1 MSISSRKIVGL
12 AAALF
17 VVAVSSGCSSND
29 AAAGTQ
35 ELTVT
40 YLADGQ
46 KQVESVNLNGLSC
59 SRVGEMLVAKSDEL
73 KLSVSNE
80 VGSAMLALQLPND
93 VAFVSNE
100 KFTEADGVIAL
111 NDIEGIVATIDADN
125 KIVSSIDTGA
135 VLSGTIE
142 CD

>member
-1 MSISSRKIVGL
+1 M
-12 AAALF
+12 
-17 VVAVSSGCSSND
+17 
-29 AAAGTQ
+29 
-35 ELTVT
+35 
-40 YLADGQ
+40 
-46 KQVESVNLNGLSC
+46 NGLSC

-93 VAFVSNE
+93 VSFVSNE

>member
-1 MSISSRKIVGL
+1 MPPQARKSSPLRISQTARSR
-12 AAALF
+12 
-17 VVAVSSGCSSND
+17 
-29 AAAGTQ
+29 
-35 ELTVT
+35 
-40 YLADGQ
+40 
-46 KQVESVNLNGLSC
+46 LNGLSC

-93 VAFVSNE
+93 VSFVSNE